1 MKERLLH
8 SCKNK
13 RAKITNWAVHTL
25 KGESGKVLRSRFDP
39 GITHFATK
47 LNDPLLLT
55 GPGSK
60 AERGGFWCPYAWTP
74 RPLSEYLRSSL
85 SEPKSCEKGLLRFSR
100 FPNLLLLFGSLIPV
114 AVSWYREIRDL
125 LRWGTACS
133 WLNFDTIFVLKG
145 YSPHPAPLLTKKV
158 AFESRDPI

>member
-1 MKERLLH
+1 MSGLPVSSPSKTYERATFGFMQKQKSKAYKLN
-8 SCKNK
+8 CPYPG
-13 RAKITNWAVHTL
+13 
-25 KGESGKVLRSRFDP
+25 GESGKVLGNRFDP

-47 LNDPLLLT
+47 LNDSLLLT

-85 SEPKSCEKGLLRFSR
+85 SEPKSCEKRLLRFSR

-114 AVSWYREIRDL
+114 GVS
-125 LRWGTACS
+125 
-133 WLNFDTIFVLKG
+133 
-145 YSPHPAPLLTKKV
+145 
-158 AFESRDPI
+158 